1 MLLRH
6 LLTLPI
12 WFATAASLSAAT
24 FVVTNANDSGAG
36 SLREALTQANSNA
49 QADTISFD
57 ATFFSTA
64 RTITLTSGELRITRD
79 DDSFPGRLV
88 TINGPGADLLTI
100 SGNNSSRVFY
110 VSNFGNV
117 ALSGVT
123 IAGGNGIGTVLNE
136 EGNSGGGLLAHSS
149 FVSLSD
155 VTFRNNAAPNA
166 GGAIYFS
173 SMRNIALAN
182 TLITENTAAFGG
194 GIYDVG
200 DTPATTQRVYTDV
213 TISNN
218 TARNREGGASMSAGT
233 TTMTNCRITGNKARS
248 AQPAAGAA
256 GNAGMLLSGG
266 VATITDTVISGNV
279 AGAVPSA
286 EFPNGVY
293 GVNGGLNINA
303 TLCVLKRVTVSGNID
318 HQTGV
323 AAGAGMK
330 LHAVGDIT
338 ITGERLPGFQQP
350 AHRVHNS
357 RRGTASHHLRRG
369 NPHRRHCG
377 NDIDYQYDDHRERRG
392 KRFRRRNLQPHQW
405 AENHQLHH
413 HGQRGP
419 LQRPEHR

>member
-1 MLLRH
+1 MMTHLLRKQITTA
-6 LLTLPI
+6 LLALCAAAI
-12 WFATAASLSAAT
+12 AASGKT
-24 FVVTNANDSGAG
+24 ITVTNNNDSGPG
-36 SLREALTQANSNA
+36 SLRAAVTEANGNGEP
-49 QADTISFD
+49 DTIVFD
-57 ATFFSTA
+57 GGFFSTP
-64 RTITLTSGELRITRD
+64 RTITLTSGELQVTRD
-79 DDSFPGRLV
+79 GSPGFETGRLL
-88 TINGPGADLLTI
+88 TIRGPGANLLTI

-123 IAGGNGIGTVLNE
+123 VAGGNGIGTVLNE

-303 TLCVLKRVTVSGNID
+303 TLV
-318 HQTGV
+318 
-323 AAGAGMK
+323 
-330 LHAVGDIT
+330 
-338 ITGERLPGFQQP
+338 F
-350 AHRVHNS
+350 
-357 RRGTASHHLRRG
+357 
-369 NPHRRHCG
+369 
-377 NDIDYQYDDHRERRG
+377 
-392 KRFRRRNLQPHQW
+392 
-405 AENHQLHH
+405 
-413 HGQRGP
+413 
-419 LQRPEHR
+419 